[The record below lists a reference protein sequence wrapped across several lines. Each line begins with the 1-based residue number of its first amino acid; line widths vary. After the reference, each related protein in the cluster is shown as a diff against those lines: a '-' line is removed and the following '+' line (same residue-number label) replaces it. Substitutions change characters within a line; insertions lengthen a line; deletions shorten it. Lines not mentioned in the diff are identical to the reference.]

1 LKFSFEELQIVVYK
15 YLISCNS
22 KTLVIRFKFKSWIC
36 SNIIFRSG
44 SKYGHGCFISIL
56 AIEMS
61 PQSNFSSKIFVNFKI
76 LFASLQKSEREV
88 NYNL

>member
-1 LKFSFEELQIVVYK
+1 
-15 YLISCNS
+15 
-22 KTLVIRFKFKSWIC
+22 
-36 SNIIFRSG
+36 
-44 SKYGHGCFISIL
+44 
-56 AIEMS
+56 MS